1 MRVGFVLALL
11 LLATPASTQEGTGER
26 WARQVVVL
34 FTPTADPTEIDA
46 LNEELGVIIVAVDED
61 KLYLVEVE
69 VEDARRIDA
78 VLEAYRGAEIVD
90 SAERNSSSS
99 LE

>member
-1 MRVGFVLALL
+1 MRLGFILALL
-11 LLATPASTQEGTGER
+11 LLATPASAQEGTGER

-46 LNEELGVIIVAVDED
+46 LNDELGVIIVAVDQEL
-61 KLYLVEVE
+61 LYLVE

-78 VLEAYRGAEIVD
+78 VLEAYRGAAIVD

>member
-1 MRVGFVLALL
+1 MEQHGTRESRLALKIS
-11 LLATPASTQEGTGER
+11 AGRPPIRS
-26 WARQVVVL
+26 WKH
-34 FTPTADPTEIDA
+34 TADPTEIDA
-46 LNEELGVIIVAVDED
+46 LNNELGVIIVAVDED
-61 KLYLVEVE
+61 MLYLVE

-78 VLEAYRGAEIVD
+78 VLEAYRGAAIVD